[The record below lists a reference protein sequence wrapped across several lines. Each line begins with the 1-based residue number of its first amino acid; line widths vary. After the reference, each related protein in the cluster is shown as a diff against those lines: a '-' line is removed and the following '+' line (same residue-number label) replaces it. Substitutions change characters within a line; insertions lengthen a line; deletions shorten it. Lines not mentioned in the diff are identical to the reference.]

1 MIHDIEHLHA
11 ELQVEVLR
19 DSLDAIVLEHGE
31 VQIGYA
37 GADNSVAA
45 SITAQIGAKREWEHG
60 HASDGIIVRITI
72 GIVEGKVWSGRDGET
87 LRLNVIAGVSGI
99 GKRAATDAAE
109 PVWKSKIVVVLRTGR
124 VVTRPP
130 CWRKRH
136 TVADRKDHA
145 EFPSIGRSEE
155 RRVGKEC

>member
-11 ELQVEVLR
+11 ELCVEVLR

-37 GADNSVAA
+37 GADNNVAA
-45 SITAQIGAKREWEHG
+45 SIAAQVGWIGNSEALG
-60 HASDGIIVRITI
+60 LDV
-72 GIVEGKVWSGRDGET
+72 V
-87 LRLNVIAGVSGI
+87 AGVSGI
-99 GKRAATDAAE
+99 GKRAATGAAK
-109 PVWKSKIVVVLRTGR
+109 PVWKSKIVVVERISR

-130 CWRKRH
+130 CGRKRH

-145 EFPSIGRSEE
+145 EFPSIGCPLGRSGPGFS
-155 RRVGKEC
+155 R